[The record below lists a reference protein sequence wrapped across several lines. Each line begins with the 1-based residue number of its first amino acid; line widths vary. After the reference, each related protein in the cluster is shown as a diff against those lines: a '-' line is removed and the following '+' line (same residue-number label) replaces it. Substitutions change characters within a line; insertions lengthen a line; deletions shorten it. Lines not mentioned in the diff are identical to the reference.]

1 MEEKDSCCIL
11 DRYKAVSRSVDL
23 VTHYDSMHKDIFD
36 TMTRGGV
43 QNEIVQLLY
52 ISDQDLVVK
61 DSMIYL

>member
-36 TMTRGGV
+36 
-43 QNEIVQLLY
+43 IP
-52 ISDQDLVVK
+52 ILVVK

>member
-23 VTHYDSMHKDIFD
+23 VTHYDSMNKDIFD

-43 QNEIVQLLY
+43 ENEIV
-52 ISDQDLVVK
+52 
-61 DSMIYL
+61 

>member
-36 TMTRGGV
+36 TMTRGGEF
-43 QNEIVQLLY
+43 NYYTFLIKM
-52 ISDQDLVVK
+52 LVVK